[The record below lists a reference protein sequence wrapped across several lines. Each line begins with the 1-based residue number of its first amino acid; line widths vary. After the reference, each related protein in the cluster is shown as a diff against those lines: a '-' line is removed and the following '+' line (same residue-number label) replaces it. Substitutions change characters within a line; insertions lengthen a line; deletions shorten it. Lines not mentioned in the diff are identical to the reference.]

1 MFAVVAL
8 GYAAELS
15 EAVWH
20 DSALAAKCRSL
31 AAAVDAGIRKHA
43 VVNHAQF
50 GSVYA
55 YEVDGLG
62 GSLLMDDANVPSLLS
77 APYLGYAYD
86 KEIYA
91 NTKRFI
97 LSKSNPTYHES
108 SDGSITGTKTFLVFF
123 PHHFVDLYIYYIFL
137 SLFYT
142 MLFFGGE
149 GDAFGISF
157 KEFLLHRPTLFYI
170 LFWG

>member
-123 PHHFVDLYIYYIFL
+123 FP
-137 SLFYT
+137 
-142 MLFFGGE
+142 
-149 GDAFGISF
+149 SF
-157 KEFLLHRPTLFYI
+157 C
-170 LFWG
+170 